1 MTSLECSGL
10 ITLVKKYKNS
20 KLKEKFITM
29 PKGTDFATITNP
41 ELYSEYGLTRKAL
54 IVDVR
59 SDLLVEAVPKK
70 MRQWLKCTISKKSP
84 ILMQS
89 C

>member
-59 SDLLVEAVPKK
+59 SDLPLFLQLLFLCWLIISFSKSIGK
-70 MRQWLKCTISKKSP
+70 DIWRQI
-84 ILMQS
+84 
-89 C
+89 